1 MHAGVIGHRKAWL
14 HGAEITPGLDLCRG
28 QRHQCT
34 MMDAMKGDLL
44 DVGWNI
50 MEVGVD
56 EGAPGVDNCHSRI
69 RR

>member
-1 MHAGVIGHRKAWL
+1 M
-14 HGAEITPGLDLCRG
+14 EITPGLDLCRG